1 MYSFDAL
8 TELYQPQQVLLVTP
22 ELATNE
28 EVVKNSRSYVELIEN
43 LIGYL
48 HEKVR
53 GEADSLTGRRV
64 SFLIAPWEG
73 LRGGCSFSFAEGLS
87 VTSSAAV
94 LVLREVYERLVDIA
108 VEAPRVR
115 LVLDVAQG
123 EPSFALLAR
132 RAVVHAAR
140 LASVTS
146 GVPIELVVYAG
157 VEKGDEVRL
166 VELSRALITPA
177 ATVGQLV
184 LRVLRSAG
192 ESGVKLRL
200 AESPGKLAALL
211 GGLNS
216 AARSLVFEDGLA
228 AALITLYS
236 MPLAAAYFAVDSGLD
251 VSEAVELVSDAIDY
265 LRGYTLVDR
274 ERCSVLHNVGLDY
287 DGAYTLLAA
296 AALARRLK
304 SAFVAATGGNT
315 CTLEELDDRGVYLD
329 ELAEMAARIAPFN
342 APIAS
347 FTVNKLS
354 EEFSKCRCERDGAE
368 PVCEEKPPVPL
379 YCGDWPGEKCV
390 KQLRAEEVLSTAGLV
405 PSAVEATRD
414 ESGVALRYRD
424 GCWPLLRGLLTRL
437 ASRLS

>member
-8 TELYQPQQVLLVTP
+8 TELYQPQHVLLVTP
-22 ELATNE
+22 ELVASE
-28 EVVKNSRSYVELIEN
+28 EVVRSSRSYVELLEN

-64 SFLIAPWEG
+64 SFLVVPWEG

-87 VTSSAAV
+87 VTGSAAV
-94 LVLREVYERLVDIA
+94 LVLREVYERVVDVA

-123 EPSFALLAR
+123 EPGLTLLTR

-140 LASVTS
+140 LAAVTS
-146 GVPIELVVYAG
+146 GVPVELIVYAG
-157 VEKGDEVRL
+157 VERGEEVKL
-166 VELSRALITPA
+166 VELSRALITPGI
-177 ATVGQLV
+177 TVGQLV

-192 ESGVKLRL
+192 EAGVRLRL

-216 AARSLVFEDGLA
+216 AARSLVLEDGLTA
-228 AALITLYS
+228 AVITLYS
-236 MPLAAAYFAVDSGLD
+236 MPLAAAYFAVDSELD

-265 LRGYTLVDR
+265 LRGYTIVDR
-274 ERCSVLHNVGLDY
+274 EGCSVLHNVGLDY

-304 SAFVAATGGNT
+304 SAFVASTGGDA

-347 FTVNKLS
+347 LTLSKLN
-354 EEFSKCRCERDGAE
+354 EALSKCRCERDGAE
-368 PVCEEKPPVPL
+368 PICSEKPPVPL

-390 KQLRAEEVLSTAGLV
+390 EQLRAEEALSTAGLI
-405 PSAVEATRD
+405 PSAIEATRD

-424 GCWPLLRGLLTRL
+424 GCWPLLRGLLARL
-437 ASRLS
+437 ASKLG